1 MSEAAKPSAD
11 ALSRVP
17 LFSGLERGELEQIA
31 GQTSLLEF
39 EPGSVV
45 VREGERGPRVV
56 AFFVVAEGRAGVSVG
71 GEDRGTLEPGVYF
84 GEIGLLRDAAP
95 TATDEAVYLALALR
109 NVGSGIAVLHGWRF
123 YPERR
128 TSRYSEHASLDEF
141 HRLTRDLYVAPG
153 DIGFWQ
159 ARSAIGSRMSSTLR
173 KLQST
178 HR

>member
-56 AFFVVAEGRAGVSVG
+56 AFFVVAEGRAGVSVD
-71 GEDRGTLEPGVYF
+71 GEDRGTLEPGDYF
-84 GEIGLLRDAAP
+84 GEIGLLRDAAR
-95 TATDEAVYLALALR
+95 TATVTAETELRCYGLSAWDFRSCLRDRPDISLKLLEELA
-109 NVGSGIAVLHGWRF
+109 
-123 YPERR
+123 RR
-128 TSRYSEHASLDEF
+128 LE
-141 HRLTRDLYVAPG
+141 
-153 DIGFWQ
+153 Q
-159 ARSAIGSRMSSTLR
+159 
-173 KLQST
+173 
-178 HR
+178 